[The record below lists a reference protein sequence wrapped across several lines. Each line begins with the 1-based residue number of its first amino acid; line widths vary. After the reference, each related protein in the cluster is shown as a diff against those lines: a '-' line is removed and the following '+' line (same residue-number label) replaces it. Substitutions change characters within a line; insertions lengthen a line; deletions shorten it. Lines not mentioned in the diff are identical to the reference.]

1 MNKNNKTS
9 QAEKYDTAVLAALR
23 RRIDVLERGVTEAP
37 ERPSRPF
44 GVPEI
49 DAVLP
54 GGGLPSRALHEITG
68 DGNRNEVIAFCA
80 ALLTGMNTD
89 AGENTGATVLWCR
102 GGDDLYAPGLGGFGL
117 DLGRLLLVRV
127 QRDRDLLWVMEE
139 GLRSGALA
147 AVVAEPSKVTTT
159 ALRRLQLAAEAGG
172 SMGFILRHHK
182 DEVVAGPIATRW
194 RVGPALSR
202 PLRVGTALL
211 PGQPRWQLELIR
223 CRNGRSGT
231 WTVEWQGMLEDESA
245 EGRAAGGFALV
256 SEVRHGPH
264 PAVAHGARPAND
276 ALSFSEQRAAL

>member
-9 QAEKYDTAVLAALR
+9 QAKKYDTTVLAALR
-23 RRIDVLERGVTEAP
+23 RRIDGLEWGMTEAP
-37 ERPSRPF
+37 ERSPHLL

-54 GGGLPSRALHEITG
+54 GGGLPSCALHEITG
-68 DGNRNEVIAFCA
+68 GGNRSDVIAFCA
-80 ALLTGMNTD
+80 ALLAGITTD
-89 AGENTGATVLWCR
+89 AGENTSATVLWCR
-102 GGDDLYAPGLGGFGL
+102 GSDDLYAPGLGGFGL
-117 DLGRLLLVRV
+117 DLGRLLVVRV
-127 QRDRDLLWVMEE
+127 QRERDLLWVMEE

-182 DEVVAGPIATRW
+182 DEAVAGPIATRW
-194 RVGPALSR
+194 RVVPALSR

-211 PGQPRWQLELIR
+211 PGQPRWQLELVR
-223 CRNGRSGT
+223 CRNGRSGR
-231 WTVEWQGMLEDESA
+231 WTVEWQGMFEDEDA

-264 PAVAHGARPAND
+264 PAVAYGARPAND
-276 ALSFSEQRAAL
+276 ALSLSIQRAAL

>member
-1 MNKNNKTS
+1 MNKNDKTT
-9 QAEKYDTAVLAALR
+9 QVEKYDTAVLAALR
-23 RRIDVLERGVTEAP
+23 RRIDVLEQGLTEAH
-37 ERPSRPF
+37 ERSHHPL

-54 GGGLPSRALHEITG
+54 GGGLSSCALHEITS
-68 DGNRNEVIAFCA
+68 DGTRNDAIAFCA
-80 ALLTGMNTD
+80 ALLAGINTD
-89 AGENTGATVLWCR
+89 AGENTGAAVLWCR
-102 GGDDLYAPGLGGFGL
+102 SGDDLYAPGLSGFGL
-117 DLGRLLLVRV
+117 DLERLLVVRV
-127 QRDRDLLWVMEE
+127 QRERDLLWVMEE

-172 SMGFILRHHK
+172 SMGFMLRHHG
-182 DEVVAGPIATRW
+182 DAAVAGPIATRW
-194 RVGPALSR
+194 RVVPALSR
-202 PLRVGTALL
+202 PLCAGTALL

-256 SEVRHGPH
+256 SEVRHGSH
-264 PAVAHGARPAND
+264 PAIAYGARPAND
-276 ALSFSEQRAAL
+276 TPSFSKQRAAF